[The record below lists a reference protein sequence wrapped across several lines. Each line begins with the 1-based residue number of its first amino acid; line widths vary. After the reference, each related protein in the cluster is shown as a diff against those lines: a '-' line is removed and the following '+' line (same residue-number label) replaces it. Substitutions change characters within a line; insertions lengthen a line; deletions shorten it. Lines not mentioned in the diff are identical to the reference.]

1 MKPQNP
7 LLLLHGAL
15 GSKKQFST
23 LRPLLE
29 SEFEIFELDFDG
41 HGSGKEAEQFSID
54 LFAENVRTFLVENG
68 LKAVNIFGYSM
79 GGYVAINLAVQNPEL
94 VNKIVTLG
102 TKFDWNPESAKKEAG
117 MLVPEVIA
125 GKVPLFAE
133 KLKNEHT
140 PKDWK
145 TIVRETANMMLRM
158 GNGGTLAHDD
168 LRKVACEVVVGRGS
182 KDRMVSREESQLLSS
197 LLPRSRFVELP
208 DVLHPIDQIDP
219 EIVAE
224 YVRIGFGAN
233 ELMEHKSGID
243 AASGNSA
250 AN

>member
-1 MKPQNP
+1 MNP
-7 LLLLHGAL
+7 HPPILLLHGAL
-15 GSKKQFST
+15 SSKKQFSA

-29 SEFEIFELDFDG
+29 AEFELFELDFDG
-41 HGSGKEAEQFSID
+41 HGSGKDAEQFSID
-54 LFAENVRTFLVENG
+54 LFTENTRAFLVENG

-117 MLVPEVIA
+117 MLVPEVLEE
-125 GKVPLFAE
+125 KVPLFAE

-208 DVLHPIDQIDP
+208 DVLHPLEQVSPEQI
-219 EIVAE
+219 
-224 YVRIGFGAN
+224 
-233 ELMEHKSGID
+233 
-243 AASGNSA
+243 ASYISESLDEV
-250 AN
+250 